1 MNKEVKLWRNLI
13 NNDDER
19 KKAKG
24 TKRCVIKRNLK
35 TSKTVQD
42 LSNYP
47 ENKLFRELRNQRRQS
62 EIK

>member
-24 TKRCVIKRNLK
+24 TKTCVIKRNLK
-35 TSKTVQD
+35 TSKTVQRLIK
-42 LSNYP
+42 LSR
-47 ENKLFRELRNQRRQS
+47 K
-62 EIK
+62 